1 MRLLD
6 IVNGMWAMAGG
17 RVQELREL
25 YFAHTR
31 REKLDLKAW
40 EAATGR
46 PAGAERQP
54 YQLVDGVAV
63 ISIQGIITK
72 VDSMWNRLC
81 GMTSSVLTQ
90 QDLRAA
96 LEDRQA
102 HSILLWIDSPGGMVD
117 GTQELADAV
126 FAARQQKP
134 IVALGD
140 GCMCS
145 AAYWVGSAAE
155 KVYITSD
162 TTEVGSVGVVTAHT
176 DVSQQEAMQ
185 GVKTTELVSGD
196 YKRIAS
202 QYAPLSEEG
211 RAYIKA
217 HLDHIYTV
225 FVDSIAKF
233 RGVSVDTVL
242 AQMANGRVFLG
253 KQAVEAGLVDG
264 VSSMTNLI
272 AQLNQDRN
280 AWKPTTGAGALSD
293 SSATSSQ
300 ENTMPITREQLA
312 AEAPNLLNALQ
323 AEGKA
328 EGAASGA
335 SAELARVKGCLDASI
350 LGYEDLA
357 LSFAL
362 DGKTTPGE
370 AALAVLAKQKAD
382 LSAAHAN
389 ATDASKGAAVLPPSG
404 DAAAAE
410 AEAARVQAEADAKAK
425 GQGDLKARWE
435 SNANLRNLYG
445 TYEAFVE
452 ANEAAATA
460 AANGRILQKGR

>member
-17 RVQELREL
+17 RVHELREL

-102 HSILLWIDSPGGMVD
+102 HSVLLWIDSPGGMVD

-134 IVALGD
+134 VVALGD

-145 AAYWVGSAAE
+145 AAYWVGAAAE

-162 TTEVGSVGVVTAHT
+162 TTEVGSIGVVTAHT
-176 DVSQQEAMQ
+176 DISAAEAQQ
-185 GVKTTELVSGD
+185 GRKTTELTSGK

-202 QYAPLSEEG
+202 QFAPLTQEG
-211 RAYIKA
+211 TDYIKA
-217 HLDHIYTV
+217 QLDHIYTV

-242 AQMANGRVFLG
+242 AQMADGRVFLG
-253 KQAVEAGLVDG
+253 QQAVEAGLVDG
-264 VSSMTNLI
+264 VSSMANLI
-272 AQLNQDRN
+272 AQLNQDRK

-293 SSATSSQ
+293 SPETNSTQ
-300 ENTMPITREQLA
+300 ENIMPITREQLA
-312 AEAPNLLNALQ
+312 AEAPDLLNALQ

-328 EGAASGA
+328 EGAVSGA
-335 SAELARVKGCLDASI
+335 AAELARVKGCLDASI
-350 LGYEDLA
+350 LGYEALA
-357 LSFAL
+357 TSLAL

-370 AALAVLAKQKAD
+370 AAIAVLAKQKAD

-389 ATDASKGAAVLPPSG
+389 ATDASKGAPVLPPSG

-410 AEAARVQAEADAKAK
+410 ADAARVQAEADANS
-425 GQGDLKARWE
+425 QGNLKARWD

-452 ANEAAATA
+452 ANEAAVTA